1 MAFST
6 SSPLLRPTQLY
17 SNTLCKSPWTFNN
30 SFKFHFPSPSP
41 LTLSPPK
48 QRPPLQPRFSPLLT
62 LRTPCARIDTM
73 LTEKHQEIPSGT
85 SNDSSNVATSSGFSQ
100 SSANGK
106 RVGRKNRSKSV
117 SSVEVEN
124 PETTSAARDGDTAKR
139 LDSSEKRGIYFEF
152 SILFLESIRKYFEK
166 NLTGSYGESNGKIE
180 KGFGKQLGVNRR
192 RKGDKKGKG
201 KKGKGNPPEVM
212 LKLGLDRCSKMGDV
226 LGALILYDSA
236 RREGVRMD
244 QSHYTILLYL
254 CSSAAT
260 GGVQTAKSGS
270 GGRSS
275 STLDPIGKVSTSD
288 TEVSAKFVVSLDQWI
303 DSGAM
308 EMDYI
313 WVLTEVGNENYDIL
327 FRLKEIGMVY
337 NGKPIPQVK
346 DRRNDMGI
354 GDSESGDIKD
364 GNNTKELDIGAS
376 STMIKEYALLRG
388 FEICNRM
395 CCNEVPM
402 NEASFTSV
410 ARLCMALGD
419 GDMAF
424 FIVKQMK
431 PHGVNPRLRSYDPAL
446 SAFCNCG
453 DVDKAFSVEKH
464 MLEHGVYPEE
474 PELGAL
480 LKVSIEASRSDKVYY
495 LLHRFRKSVR
505 KVSPSIAVLLEKWF
519 TSKVASKVG
528 KRKVDENFIR
538 EAIKNGGGG
547 WHGQGWLGKG
557 KWNVFRTSVGTDGLC
572 RCCGQKL
579 ATVDLDPVETEKF
592 AKSVASLAAQR
603 EKNRSFQQ
611 FQKWLDRCGP
621 FEAVVDGANVGTLAK
636 RKSKSSKPG
645 LVEMLTRVNA
655 VVNGVLP
662 LLPSKKWPLIVFYH
676 RRLTGYQ
683 LDKPVCMELIDKWKT
698 VDALYA
704 TPTGSNDDWYWLYA
718 AIKCKC
724 LIVTNDEMRD
734 HLFHLLGNDFF
745 PRWKERHQFSNK
757 ELLLSYWKVRFSF
770 SDNGL
775 VIHMPPPYSIVIQ
788 ESEKGHWHIP
798 IASEH
803 DYEGERTWLCIT
815 RGKSP
820 GSTKVTATMHED
832 NHSPGAML
840 VTATIHEDNHSPG
853 ATLVT
858 AAIHED
864 NHSLGATQVTASI
877 HERNHSPEATQA
889 TATVHEG
896 NHSPEATQATAT
908 VHEESQSPVYN
919 KGSESSDTPTKTEAM
934 PILSND
940 GNKNKD
946 GDSKQPFDEFYER
959 IKNILSTPLPSIRK
973 DPTILPQIEA
983 AEKLGGCVIDFEI

>member
-6 SSPLLRPTQLY
+6 SNPLQRQTQLY
-17 SNTLCKSPWTFNN
+17 FNTLCKSPWIFNN

-48 QRPPLQPRFSPLLT
+48 HPPPLQRRFSPLLT
-62 LRTPCARIDTM
+62 LRTPCARIDTT
-73 LTEKHQEIPSGT
+73 LTEKHQEIPRET
-85 SNDSSNVATSSGFSQ
+85 SNDSNNVATSSGFSQ

-106 RVGRKNRSKSV
+106 RVGGKTRRKSV

-124 PETTSAARDGDTAKR
+124 PELTGATRDGDTVKR
-139 LDSSEKRGIYFEF
+139 LDSSEKKGIYFEF
-152 SILFLESIRKYFEK
+152 SNLFLESIRKYFEK
-166 NLTGSYGESNGKIE
+166 NLTGSNGESNGKIE

-192 RKGDKKGKG
+192 KKADKKGKGKKGKGNPPEVMLKLGLDRVGGKTRRKSVSSVEVENPELTGATRDGDTVKRLDSSEKKGIYFEFSNLFLESIRKYFEKNLTGSNGESNGKIEKGFGKQLGVNRRKKADKKGKG

-226 LGALILYDSA
+226 LGALILYDLA

-288 TEVSAKFVVSLDQWI
+288 TEVSGKFVASLDQWI

-337 NGKPIPQVK
+337 NGKSNPQVK
-346 DRRNDMGI
+346 DGRNDIGI

-364 GNNTKELDIGAS
+364 GDNTKKLDIGAS

-431 PHGVNPRLRSYDPAL
+431 PRGVNPRLRSYDPAL
-446 SAFCNCG
+446 SAFCNSG
-453 DVDKAFSVEKH
+453 DVDKAFSVEQH

-480 LKVSIEASRSDKVYY
+480 LKV
-495 LLHRFRKSVR
+495 
-505 KVSPSIAVLLEKWF
+505 
-519 TSKVASKVG
+519 
-528 KRKVDENFIR
+528 
-538 EAIKNGGGG
+538 
-547 WHGQGWLGKG
+547 
-557 KWNVFRTSVGTDGLC
+557 
-572 RCCGQKL
+572 
-579 ATVDLDPVETEKF
+579 
-592 AKSVASLAAQR
+592 
-603 EKNRSFQQ
+603 
-611 FQKWLDRCGP
+611 
-621 FEAVVDGANVGTLAK
+621 
-636 RKSKSSKPG
+636 
-645 LVEMLTRVNA
+645 NA
-655 VVNGVLP
+655 VVNGVHP

-704 TPTGSNDDWYWLYA
+704 TPTGSNDDW
-718 AIKCKC
+718 
-724 LIVTNDEMRD
+724 
-734 HLFHLLGNDFF
+734 
-745 PRWKERHQFSNK
+745 
-757 ELLLSYWKVRFSF
+757 
-770 SDNGL
+770 
-775 VIHMPPPYSIVIQ
+775 
-788 ESEKGHWHIP
+788 
-798 IASEH
+798 
-803 DYEGERTWLCIT
+803 
-815 RGKSP
+815 
-820 GSTKVTATMHED
+820 
-832 NHSPGAML
+832 
-840 VTATIHEDNHSPG
+840 
-853 ATLVT
+853 
-858 AAIHED
+858 
-864 NHSLGATQVTASI
+864 
-877 HERNHSPEATQA
+877 
-889 TATVHEG
+889 
-896 NHSPEATQATAT
+896 
-908 VHEESQSPVYN
+908 
-919 KGSESSDTPTKTEAM
+919 
-934 PILSND
+934 
-940 GNKNKD
+940 
-946 GDSKQPFDEFYER
+946 
-959 IKNILSTPLPSIRK
+959 
-973 DPTILPQIEA
+973 
-983 AEKLGGCVIDFEI
+983 

>member
-1 MAFST
+1 
-6 SSPLLRPTQLY
+6 
-17 SNTLCKSPWTFNN
+17 
-30 SFKFHFPSPSP
+30 
-41 LTLSPPK
+41 
-48 QRPPLQPRFSPLLT
+48 
-62 LRTPCARIDTM
+62 
-73 LTEKHQEIPSGT
+73 
-85 SNDSSNVATSSGFSQ
+85 
-100 SSANGK
+100 
-106 RVGRKNRSKSV
+106 
-117 SSVEVEN
+117 
-124 PETTSAARDGDTAKR
+124 
-139 LDSSEKRGIYFEF
+139 
-152 SILFLESIRKYFEK
+152 
-166 NLTGSYGESNGKIE
+166 
-180 KGFGKQLGVNRR
+180 
-192 RKGDKKGKG
+192 
-201 KKGKGNPPEVM
+201 
-212 LKLGLDRCSKMGDV
+212 
-226 LGALILYDSA
+226 
-236 RREGVRMD
+236 
-244 QSHYTILLYL
+244 
-254 CSSAAT
+254 
-260 GGVQTAKSGS
+260 
-270 GGRSS
+270 
-275 STLDPIGKVSTSD
+275 
-288 TEVSAKFVVSLDQWI
+288 
-303 DSGAM
+303 
-308 EMDYI
+308 
-313 WVLTEVGNENYDIL
+313 
-327 FRLKEIGMVY
+327 
-337 NGKPIPQVK
+337 
-346 DRRNDMGI
+346 
-354 GDSESGDIKD
+354 
-364 GNNTKELDIGAS
+364 
-376 STMIKEYALLRG
+376 
-388 FEICNRM
+388 
-395 CCNEVPM
+395 
-402 NEASFTSV
+402 
-410 ARLCMALGD
+410 MAL
-419 GDMAF
+419 

-431 PHGVNPRLRSYDPAL
+431 LRGVNPRLRSYDPAL

-453 DVDKAFSVEKH
+453 DVDKAFSVEQH
-464 MLEHGVYPEE
+464 MLEHGVHPEE

-480 LKVSIEASRSDKVYY
+480 LKVSIEAGRSDKVYY
-495 LLHRFRKSVR
+495 LLHRFRKSVL

-528 KRKVDENFIR
+528 KGKVDENFIR

-579 ATVDLDPVETEKF
+579 ATVDLDPVEIEKF
-592 AKSVASLAAQR
+592 AMSVASLAAQR
-603 EKNRSFQQ
+603 EKNSSFRQ

-636 RKSKSSKPG
+636 RKSKSSKEG

-683 LDKPVCMELIDKWKT
+683 LDKPVCKELIDKWKT

-775 VIHMPPPYSIVIQ
+775 VIHMPPPYAIVIQ
-788 ESEKGHWHIP
+788 VRILYSAICELDIVICESEKGHWHIP

-803 DYEGERTWLCIT
+803 DNEGERTWLCIT

-820 GSTKVTATMHED
+820 RSTQVTATMHED
-832 NHSPGAML
+832 NHSPGAMP
-840 VTATIHEDNHSPG
+840 VTATIHENNHSPG

-858 AAIHED
+858 ATIHED

-889 TATVHEG
+889 IATIHEG
-896 NHSPEATQATAT
+896 NHSPEATQASAT
-908 VHEESQSPVYN
+908 VHEESQSPVNN
-919 KGSESSDTPTKTEAM
+919 KGSGSSDTPTKTEAM

-946 GDSKQPFDEFYER
+946 VDSKQQFDEFYEN